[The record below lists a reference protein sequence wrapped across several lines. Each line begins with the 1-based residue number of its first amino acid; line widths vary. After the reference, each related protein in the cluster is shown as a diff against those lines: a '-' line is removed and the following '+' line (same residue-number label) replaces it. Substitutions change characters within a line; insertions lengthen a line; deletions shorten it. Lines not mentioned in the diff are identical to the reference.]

1 MKRIAILVA
10 MSLLSS
16 PAIAKTKYEA
26 METRE
31 PIILVGQ
38 GGTRTTKH
46 EIDYWTSGSPPRRHQ
61 VLGIIKDNRDNHW
74 LSGNAVGSKA
84 IAKLVK
90 QAGGDAVIILD
101 RNSRQTG
108 TVSGGQVNSSGNATG
123 SCYGYQCSAT
133 AYGQANGTAWSSV
146 VIETSTSMVVVKY
159 LPD

>member
-1 MKRIAILVA
+1 MKRIFLLSAA
-10 MSLLSS
+10 MLLSS
-16 PAIAKTKYEA
+16 PAAAKSKYEA
-26 METRE
+26 LETRE
-31 PIILVGQ
+31 PVVLTGQ
-38 GGTRTTKH
+38 GGTKVTKN

-61 VLGIIKDNRDNHW
+61 VLGVIKDNRDNHW

-108 TVSGGQVNSSGNATG
+108 TVSGGQVNSSSNATG
-123 SCYGYQCSAT
+123 SCYGYQCSAN
-133 AYGQANGTAWSSV
+133 AYGQANGTAWSSA